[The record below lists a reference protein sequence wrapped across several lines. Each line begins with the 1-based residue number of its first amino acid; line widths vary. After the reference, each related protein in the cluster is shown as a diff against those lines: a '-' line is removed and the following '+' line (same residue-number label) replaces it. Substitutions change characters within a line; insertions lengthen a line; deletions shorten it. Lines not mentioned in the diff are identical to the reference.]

1 MKIQKASELRKMS
14 EEDLQDRLASLRSDL
29 SKLNISAG
37 RGTLKKESGSI
48 KVVRRN
54 IARVLTVMNAK
65 GQKNEEEGAAE

>member
-14 EEDLQDRLASLRSDL
+14 EEGLQDRIASLRSEL

-54 IARVLTVMNAK
+54 IARVLTVMNEK
-65 GQKNEEEGAAE
+65 GQKNEEGAAE

>member
-1 MKIQKASELRKMS
+1 VKIQKASELRKMS
-14 EEDLQDRLASLRSDL
+14 EEGLQDRIASLRSEL

-54 IARVLTVMNAK
+54 IARVLTVMNEK
-65 GQKNEEEGAAE
+65 GQKNEEGAAE

>member
-14 EEDLQDRLASLRSDL
+14 EEDLHDRLASLRSEL

-48 KVVRRN
+48 KIVRRN
-54 IARVLTVMNAK
+54 IARVLTIMNEK
-65 GQKNEEEGAAE
+65 GPKNEEGAAE

>member
-14 EEDLQDRLASLRSDL
+14 EVDLRDELVDLRSEL

-48 KVVRRN
+48 KSVRRN
-54 IARVLTVMNAK
+54 IARVLTVMNEK
-65 GQKNEEEGAAE
+65 GREGSAE

>member
-1 MKIQKASELRKMS
+1 MS
-14 EEDLQDRLASLRSDL
+14 EEGLQDRIASLRSEL

-54 IARVLTVMNAK
+54 IARVLTVMNEK
-65 GQKNEEEGAAE
+65 GQKNEEGAAE